1 MRGRSW
7 LCRHLHIPRLG
18 GGGIEYFVIHSI
30 WDGWR
35 MGAEDLLGMQRTG
48 ALYSAEMGLVVD
60 AVLLAC
66 LYCFAVMLGT
76 VCIIMMF
83 AEKDQ
88 Y

>member
-1 MRGRSW
+1 
-7 LCRHLHIPRLG
+7 
-18 GGGIEYFVIHSI
+18 
-30 WDGWR
+30 

-48 ALYSAEMGLVVD
+48 ALYSAEMGLLVD